1 MKKIE
6 KIISKISKIIIKK
19 KEIIRPKQKI
29 SKINGNVF
37 FFFFLRRDNNI
48 FVYNKEDNFKII
60 DLQFFK
66 EINYNYNYY
75 NNLNEN
81 IMKKANILFSNEN
94 PEYQIKYKFSQI
106 TIKR

>member
-19 KEIIRPKQKI
+19 KEIIRPKQII
-29 SKINGNVF
+29 SKINGNVL
-37 FFFFLRRDNNI
+37 FFLLQRRVNNI

-66 EINYNYNYY
+66 EINYNYY

-81 IMKKANILFSNEN
+81 IMKKANILFSN
-94 PEYQIKYKFSQI
+94 
-106 TIKR
+106 

>member
-19 KEIIRPKQKI
+19 KEIIRPKQII
-29 SKINGNVF
+29 SKINGNVL
-37 FFFFLRRDNNI
+37 FFLLQRRVNNI

-66 EINYNYNYY
+66 EINYNYY

-106 TIKR
+106 

>member
-19 KEIIRPKQKI
+19 KEIIRPKQII

-37 FFFFLRRDNNI
+37 FFRIQRRINNI

-66 EINYNYNYY
+66 EINYNYY

>member
-19 KEIIRPKQKI
+19 KEIIRPKQII
-29 SKINGNVF
+29 SKINGNVLF
-37 FFFFLRRDNNI
+37 FFIQRRVNNI

-66 EINYNYNYY
+66 EINYNYY

>member
-19 KEIIRPKQKI
+19 KEIIRPKQII
-29 SKINGNVF
+29 SKINGNVLF
-37 FFFFLRRDNNI
+37 CLLQRRVNNI

-66 EINYNYNYY
+66 EINYNYY

>member
-6 KIISKISKIIIKK
+6 KLISKISKIIIKK
-19 KEIIRPKQKI
+19 KEIIRPKQI
-29 SKINGNVF
+29 INKINGNVF
-37 FFFFLRRDNNI
+37 FFRIQRRVNNI

-60 DLQFFK
+60 YLQFFK
-66 EINYNYNYY
+66 EINYNYY

>member
-19 KEIIRPKQKI
+19 KEIIRPKQII
-29 SKINGNVF
+29 SKINGNVLF
-37 FFFFLRRDNNI
+37 FRIQRRVNNI

-66 EINYNYNYY
+66 EINYNYY

-81 IMKKANILFSNEN
+81 IMKKENILFSNEN

>member
-19 KEIIRPKQKI
+19 KEIIRPKQII
-29 SKINGNVF
+29 SKINGNVL
-37 FFFFLRRDNNI
+37 FFLLQRRVNNI

-66 EINYNYNYY
+66 EINYNYY